1 MFENGGARG
10 DNGPSSEASRKA
22 ARRYCGDGGMLVSS
36 DSRSTRVATTRAEGA
51 NNTLE
56 CRMQHAAC

>member
-10 DNGPSSEASRKA
+10 DNGPSSEAPRNA
-22 ARRYCGDGGMLVSS
+22 PRRYCGDGTLVSS
-36 DSRSTRVATTRAEGA
+36 DSRSTLLATSRAEGA

-56 CRMQHAAC
+56 

>member
-10 DNGPSSEASRKA
+10 DNGPSSEASRNA
-22 ARRYCGDGGMLVSS
+22 PRRYCGDGMLVSA
-36 DSRSTRVATTRAEGA
+36 DSRSTRLATSRAEGA